1 MSYKVELR
9 VSRKEGSVRIRG
21 MQSAVLLAKTAVEGL
36 LYGDIQQ
43 SSQVF
48 TVQPLIFQFVIG
60 KGDLRSHIPI
70 LYLPSSSPSFS

>member
-48 TVQPLIFQFVIG
+48 TVQPLIFQFLIG
-60 KGDLRSHIPI
+60 KGDLSSHIPI